1 MFEYL
6 SARRPIASLAANAD
20 CHARACDGNRAAK
33 AARNASICVATVAAA
48 DVFSSS
54 DMRANEDD
62 AVVCA
67 AWGGAD
73 SAEVGPDTA
82 EARNTLEC
90 PCRNCMY

>member
-33 AARNASICVATVAAA
+33 AARNASICVAAAAA

-54 DMRANEDD
+54 DMRADEID

-67 AWGGAD
+67 TWGGAD
-73 SAEVGPDTA
+73 
-82 EARNTLEC
+82 
-90 PCRNCMY
+90 